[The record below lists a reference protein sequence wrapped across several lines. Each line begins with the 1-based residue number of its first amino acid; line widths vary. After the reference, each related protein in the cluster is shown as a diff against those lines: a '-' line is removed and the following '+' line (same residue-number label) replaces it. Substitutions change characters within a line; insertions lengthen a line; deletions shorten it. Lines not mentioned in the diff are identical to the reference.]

1 MDANQFEQA
10 VKEKN
15 LEALSVFKVGHKKVL
30 LRCLECGHEWEKV
43 ARDLVRFPGRG
54 CKPCSIDERRVPNEV
69 LSEVGNVLVLKV
81 STSRWPG
88 STMLIYRKKWEIL
101 QRGKI
106 GRVFLCK
113 KGYPK
118 ALWNGRAEFVHRI
131 LMGFPKEPEQ
141 VDHINGIKTDNRMS
155 NLRIVTAL
163 ENQMNRGLRKTNKS
177 GVIGVH
183 EKKPGVWEACLKVNR
198 KTIHRSLHKTKEDA
212 AAARAEA
219 VREHC
224 GEFAPKSV

>member
-1 MDANQFEQA
+1 MNSEIFESS

-15 LEALSVFKVGHKKVL
+15 LEALSRFKGGHKKVL
-30 LRCLECGHEWEKV
+30 LRCLECGHEWEKA

-54 CKPCSIDERRVPNEV
+54 CKLCAVDDRRIPNEV
-69 LSEVGNVLVLKV
+69 VSEVGNVLVLNV

-118 ALWNGRAEFVHRI
+118 AKWLGKVEFVHRI
-131 LMGFPKEPEQ
+131 LTDFPQEPEQ
-141 VDHINGIKTDNRMS
+141 VDHINGVKTDNRMS
-155 NLRIVTAL
+155 NLRVVTAL

-177 GVIGVH
+177 GVIGVY
-183 EKKPGVWEACLKVNR
+183 EKKPGVWEACLKVDR
-198 KTIHRSLHKTKEDA
+198 RIVHRSLHKTKEDA
-212 AAARAEA
+212 AAARDVA
-219 VREHC
+219 VAEHC
-224 GEFAPKSV
+224 GKYAPKKV